1 MCSKNA
7 TDSSSSIATRLTVL
21 YTVSMLAILASVI
34 GFLLHTMVED
44 LEFEDNDFLIERIS
58 SIRSVVNRYPQ
69 DLEHLKEHLLPRDA
83 NRHVRYQVR
92 LQDAS
97 GSTVLESPAMASLP
111 PLLFPPPII
120 SSEPIGRAKK
130 HKTSDGQYYLLNA
143 AWAAAGDDPQFRL
156 LQVALDVTEEEA
168 LMASYRLKMGVA
180 LLVGLCLAGGLAFI
194 ISRRELR
201 PLRDMAGQVA
211 QITASDL
218 HQRVGS
224 RRWPQEFAPLTCALD
239 SMLGQLEQS
248 FERLSAFS
256 ANLAHELRT
265 PLNNL
270 RVESEVALSRPRAAT
285 EYRQTIESSV
295 EEYERLSRMIGD
307 ILFLARPE
315 QGVELHNLDARTE
328 LDRLADYYRTLAE
341 ERDITLTVDGNG
353 AIAADPRLFQRAVGN
368 LLANALHYTPSG
380 GAVTVSIQSAAAGEA
395 AIVVTDNGP
404 GIPSDEL
411 PLVFDRFYRSAQ
423 ARQLHRDG
431 SGLGLAI
438 VRSIMELHAGS
449 VTLTSQPGLGTSV
462 SLFFPAPAAPPGG

>member
-21 YTVSMLAILASVI
+21 YTISMLAILASVI
-34 GFLLHTMVED
+34 GFLLHTMVAD

-58 SIRSVVNRYPQ
+58 SIRSVISRYPHN
-69 DLEHLKEHLLPRDA
+69 LGYLKEHLMPRDPSQ
-83 NRHVRYQVR
+83 RVRYLVR

-97 GSTVLESPAMASLP
+97 GRTVLESPTMTSLP
-111 PLLFPPPII
+111 PLLFPPPVL
-120 SSEPIGRAKK
+120 SDQPVGTAKK
-130 HKTSDGQYYLLNA
+130 HKTGDGRYYLLNA
-143 AWAAAGDDPQFRL
+143 AWAAAGGDPQFRL

-168 LMASYRLKMGVA
+168 LMANYRLKMGIALVA
-180 LLVGLCLAGGLAFI
+180 GLCLAGGLAFI

-201 PLRDMAGQVA
+201 PLRAMAAQIA

-224 RRWPQEFAPLTCALD
+224 RRWPNEFAPLTGALD

-248 FERLSAFS
+248 FERLSSFS

-270 RVESEVALSRPRAAT
+270 RVESEVALSRPRSADD
-285 EYRQTIESSV
+285 YRQTIESSV

-315 QGVELHNLDARTE
+315 QGVELHNLNARTE
-328 LDRLADYYRTLAE
+328 LDRLADYYRTLADD
-341 ERDITLTVDGNG
+341 RDISLTVDGTG
-353 AIAADPRLFQRAVGN
+353 TIAADPRLFQRAVGN
-368 LLANALHYTPSG
+368 LLANALQYTPRG
-380 GAVTVSIQSAAAGEA
+380 GAVTVSIQPGTAGEA
-395 AIVVTDNGP
+395 TIVVKDNGT
-404 GIPSDEL
+404 GIPDDEL

-438 VRSIMELHAGS
+438 VRSIMELHGGS
-449 VTLTSQPGLGTSV
+449 VTLSSVQGQGTAV
-462 SLFFPAPAAPPGG
+462 TLHFPPN

>member
-34 GFLLHTMVED
+34 GFLLHTVVKD

-58 SIRSVVNRYPQ
+58 SIRSVINRYPQ

-168 LMASYRLKMGVA
+168 LMANYRLKMGSA
-180 LLVGLCLAGGLAFI
+180 LLAGLCLAGGLAFI

-201 PLRDMAGQVA
+201 PLREMAA
-211 QITASDL
+211 QIGTITASDL
-218 HQRVGS
+218 HQRVGN
-224 RRWPQEFAPLTCALD
+224 RRWPKEFAPLTGALD

-270 RVESEVALSRPRAAT
+270 RVEAEVALSRPRTAT
-285 EYRQTIESSV
+285 EYRQTIESSI

-315 QGVELHNLDARTE
+315 QGVERHNLDARTE

-341 ERDITLTVDGNG
+341 ERDISLTVNG
-353 AIAADPRLFQRAVGN
+353 SGTVSADPRLFQRAIGN
-368 LLANALHYTPSG
+368 LLANAIHYTPAG
-380 GAVTVSIQSAAAGEA
+380 GAVTITLRPDAAGEVLITVA
-395 AIVVTDNGP
+395 DTGT
-404 GIPSDEL
+404 GIPADEL

-449 VTLTSQPGLGTSV
+449 VTLTSQPGLGTTV
-462 SLFFPAPAAPPGG
+462 TLHFPPS

>member
-7 TDSSSSIATRLTVL
+7 TDSSRSIATRLTIL

-34 GFLLHTMVED
+34 GFLLHTMVAD
-44 LEFEDNDFLIERIS
+44 LEFEDNDFLVERIS
-58 SIRSVVNRYPQ
+58 NIRSVISRYPQ
-69 DLEHLKEHLLPRDA
+69 DLEHLKEHLLPRDP
-83 NRHVRYQVR
+83 NLHVRYLVR

-97 GSTVLESPAMASLP
+97 GSTVLESPTMASLP
-111 PLLFPPPII
+111 PLLFPPPVI
-120 SSEPIGRAKK
+120 SGQPVGNAIK
-130 HKTSDGQYYLLNA
+130 HRTGDGHYYLLNA

-168 LMASYRLKMGVA
+168 LMASYRLKMGTA
-180 LLVGLCLAGGLAFI
+180 LLAGLCLAGGLAFI

-201 PLRDMAGQVA
+201 PLRAMAEQVA
-211 QITASDL
+211 QITVSDL
-218 HQRVGS
+218 HQRVGN
-224 RRWPQEFAPLTCALD
+224 RRWPKEFAPLTGALD
-239 SMLGQLEQS
+239 TMLGQLEQS

-270 RVESEVALSRPRAAT
+270 RVESEVTLSRPRTAA
-285 EYRQTIESSV
+285 EYRQTIESNL

-315 QGVELHNLDARTE
+315 QGVEPQNLDARTE

-341 ERDITLTVDGNG
+341 ERDITLTVDGVGTVN
-353 AIAADPRLFQRAVGN
+353 ADPRLFQRVVGN

-380 GAVTVSIQSAAAGEA
+380 GAVTVSIQSEAAGEA
-395 AIVVTDNGP
+395 TIAVKDNGP
-404 GIPSDEL
+404 GIPADEL

-423 ARQLHRDG
+423 ARQLHREG

-438 VRSIMELHAGS
+438 VRSIMELHGGS
-449 VTLTSQPGLGTSV
+449 VTLTSVQGQGTAV
-462 SLFFPAPAAPPGG
+462 MLHFPPT

>member
-34 GFLLHTMVED
+34 GFLLHTVVKD
-44 LEFEDNDFLIERIS
+44 LEFEDNDFLMERIS
-58 SIRSVVNRYPQ
+58 SIRSVINRYPQ
-69 DLEHLKEHLLPRDA
+69 DLKHLKEHLLPRDA
-83 NRHVRYQVR
+83 NRHVRYLVR

-97 GSTVLESPAMASLP
+97 GNTVLESPAMASLP

-130 HKTSDGQYYLLNA
+130 HKTSNGHYYLLNA
-143 AWAAAGDDPQFRL
+143 SWAAAGDDPQFRL

-168 LMASYRLKMGVA
+168 LMAGYRVKMGVA
-180 LLVGLCLAGGLAFI
+180 LLVGLCLAGGLGFI

-201 PLRDMAGQVA
+201 PLREMAAQVGT
-211 QITASDL
+211 ITASDL
-218 HQRVGS
+218 HQRVNT
-224 RRWPQEFAPLTCALD
+224 RRWPKEFAPLTCALD
-239 SMLGQLEQS
+239 SMLAQLQQS

-270 RVESEVALSRPRAAT
+270 RVESEVALSRPRTAT

-307 ILFLARPE
+307 ILFMARPE
-315 QGVELHNLDARTE
+315 QGVELHRLDARTE
-328 LDRLADYYRTLAE
+328 LDRLADYYRTLADE
-341 ERDITLTVDGNG
+341 HDITLTVDGNG
-353 AIAADPRLFQRAVGN
+353 SIAADPRLFQRAVGN
-368 LLANALHYTPSG
+368 LLANALHYTPNG
-380 GAVTVSIQSAAAGEA
+380 GAVTVNIQSAAIGEA

-438 VRSIMELHAGS
+438 VRSIMELHGGS
-449 VTLTSQPGLGTSV
+449 VTLTSQPDRGTSV
-462 SLFFPAPAAPPGG
+462 SLFFPAPAAPPAG